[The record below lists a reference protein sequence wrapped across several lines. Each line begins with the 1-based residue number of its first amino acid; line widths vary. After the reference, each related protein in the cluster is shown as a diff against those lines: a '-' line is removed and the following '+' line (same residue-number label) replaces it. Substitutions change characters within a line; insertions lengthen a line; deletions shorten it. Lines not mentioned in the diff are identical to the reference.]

1 MAKTN
6 NKPYKM
12 TPERVAIILE
22 GLSNGLSQ
30 RDCALLAGIHED
42 TLCSWKF
49 NNSEFSEQMGQ
60 KSIEYKQKLI
70 KRVTDAGEKD
80 WKATAWILE
89 RKFKDDFSPHSTRDN
104 SHLYDFPPM
113 DIHSLN
119 TINHDKL
126 AQSVVDKLRED

>member
-1 MAKTN
+1 MAKT

-22 GLSNGLSQ
+22 GLANGLTQ
-30 RDCALLAGIHED
+30 RDCAVLAGIHED

-60 KSIEYKQKLI
+60 KAIEYKQKLI

-80 WKATAWILE
+80 WKASAWILE
-89 RKFKDDFSPHSTRDN
+89 HKYKNDFSLNAYDVTE
-104 SHLYDFPPM
+104 LYDMPPIM
-113 DIHSLN
+113 GRGLDHS
-119 TINHDKL
+119 IL
-126 AQSVVDKLRED
+126 ADRIKQNFKNGL

>member
-1 MAKTN
+1 MAKPT
-6 NKPYKM
+6 KPYKM

-22 GLSNGLSQ
+22 GLSNGLTQ

-60 KSIEYKQKLI
+60 KLIEYKQKLL
-70 KRVTDAGEKD
+70 KRIEKAGEKD

-89 RKFKDDFSPHSTRDN
+89 RKFKNDWGTNARYDTSD
-104 SHLYDFPPM
+104 LYDMPPLASRGLDH
-113 DIHSLN
+113 DI
-119 TINHDKL
+119 L
-126 AQSVVDKLRED
+126 ADRMLKKFIESS

>member
-1 MAKTN
+1 MAKS

-22 GLSNGLSQ
+22 GLANGLTQ

-60 KSIEYKQKLI
+60 KAIEYKQKLI

-80 WKATAWILE
+80 WKASAWILE
-89 RKFKDDFSPHSTRDN
+89 HKYKNDFSPNARD
-104 SHLYDFPPM
+104 SSELYDFPLFSSRGIDH
-113 DIHSLN
+113 DI
-119 TINHDKL
+119 IAERIVEKF
-126 AQSVVDKLRED
+126 REDA